1 MCCAIDTTLGAVS
14 GTTLHSRVGSCDPRG
29 VFTKRLLHDDSHNAL
44 GITSLRCLIEESAS
58 SRLTGVKQRR
68 NIKTPALRRS
78 PRFER
83 LLMRVPSLLVAST
96 LSLFAC
102 VLRAQSTNASLTGRV
117 TDLSRATVA
126 EAKVAAMNTGT
137 TFHYEA
143 ATSSSGVPFAFS
155 QRHPCSKVS
164 MSVRYRLEAVEES
177 YDRRGCL

>member
-1 MCCAIDTTLGAVS
+1 MCGAIDTTLGAISS
-14 GTTLHSRVGSCDPRG
+14 GIVHSRVGACDPRG
-29 VFTKRLLHDDSHNAL
+29 LFAKRVLHDDSHHAL
-44 GITSLRCLIEESAS
+44 AITSLRCLIQESAS
-58 SRLTGVKQRR
+58 SRLTGAKQRR
-68 NIKTPALRRS
+68 NINSPALRRS

-96 LSLFAC
+96 LSLFSC

-143 ATSSSGVPFAFS
+143 TTSSSGVPFAFS

-164 MSVRYRLEAVEES
+164 MSVRYRLEAVEEL
-177 YDRRGCL
+177 YERRGCL